1 MMVPCR
7 QTDILVIFG
16 TKLIMVFG
24 ATEDRYSHQLPPEI
38 DTQEE
43 KVMLNPAAEQSFRS
57 GMDALVSRKTREA
70 FAFFSGAIE
79 IERQQCGPRPIQARY
94 VSYYGLTL
102 ASTRGDL
109 HEAVR
114 CCRTAVKMESYR
126 PDLCW
131 NLGQVLIAADRRRE
145 AHRVLARA
153 AQLQPGHSGIQR
165 DLGRLGRRR
174 RPPVPFLSRSNK
186 INILLGKLFRS
197 PNASR

>member
-1 MMVPCR
+1 
-7 QTDILVIFG
+7 
-16 TKLIMVFG
+16 
-24 ATEDRYSHQLPPEI
+24 
-38 DTQEE
+38 
-43 KVMLNPAAEQSFRS
+43 MLNPAAEQSFRS
-57 GMDALVSRKTREA
+57 GMEALGSRKTREA

-79 IERQQCGPRPIQARY
+79 IERQQSGPRPIQARY

-131 NLGQVLIAADRRRE
+131 NLGKVLIAADRRRE

-153 AQLQPGHSGIQR
+153 ARLQPSHPGIQR
-165 DLGRLGRRR
+165 DLSRLGRRR
-174 RPPVPFLSRSNK
+174 RPAVPFLSRSNK
-186 INILLGKLFRS
+186 LNVLLGKLRGS
-197 PNASR
+197 THSSR